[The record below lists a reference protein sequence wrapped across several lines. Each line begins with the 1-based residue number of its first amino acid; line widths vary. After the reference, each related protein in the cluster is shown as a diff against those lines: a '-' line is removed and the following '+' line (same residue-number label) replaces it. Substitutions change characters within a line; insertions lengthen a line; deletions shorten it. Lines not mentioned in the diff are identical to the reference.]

1 MTSSKHLYNR
11 RHAIRA
17 AAAIAL
23 TISAAWVSPALAHEL
38 ESDRLTLIQRQDR
51 LIEATW
57 LVDLPAVL
65 HRSLSPQ
72 EPYAEFLT
80 RLAASGQPEVERL
93 LAQARAQWE
102 RDMVLKAPHPIQG
115 RWQRWQWPDAKALQA
130 AAQERLMQR
139 VSGAH
144 EHPKPLS
151 VQAQWLA
158 DSGGRLEPLS
168 LSVPPALRPLMVVSY
183 RPRQLMMGRSSST
196 IQVRF

>member
-1 MTSSKHLYNR
+1 MR
-11 RHAIRA
+11 V
-17 AAAIAL
+17 AIAVAL
-23 TISAAWVSPALAHEL
+23 TVSAPGVNLVFAHEL
-38 ESDRLTLIQRQDR
+38 EADRLTLIQRQDR
-51 LIEATW
+51 LVEATW

-80 RLAASGQPEVERL
+80 RLAASGQPEVERV

-102 RDMVLKAPHPIQG
+102 RDVVFKAPHPIQG
-115 RWQRWQWPDAKALQA
+115 QWQRWVWPNAKTLQA

-139 VSGAH
+139 VSGDHA
-144 EHPKPLS
+144 HPKPLR

-158 DSGGRLEPLS
+158 NSEPLDS
-168 LSVPPALRPLMVVSY
+168 LSVNVPPALRPLLVVAY
-183 RPRQLMMGRSSST
+183 RPRQIMMDRSSST